1 MKEVLVSKPV
11 TVMEFWTSDN
21 EKRELSTFEHFNY
34 LSKIFQIKIFNY
46 ED

>member
-1 MKEVLVSKPV
+1 MKEVLLSKPV
-11 TVMEFWTSDN
+11 TVMEFRTFDN
-21 EKRELSTFEHFNY
+21 EKGELRTFEYFNY